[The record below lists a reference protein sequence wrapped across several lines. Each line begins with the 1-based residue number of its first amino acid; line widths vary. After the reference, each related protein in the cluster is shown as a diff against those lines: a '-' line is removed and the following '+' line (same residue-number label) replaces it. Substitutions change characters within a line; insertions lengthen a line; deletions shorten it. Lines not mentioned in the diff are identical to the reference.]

1 MFLVVTRTFPP
12 EVGGMQNLMWGL
24 AKSLAKIDL
33 IKVFAD
39 YSENHEEFDNKVSF
53 SVERVKGIK
62 LLRKYRK
69 PHLVN
74 EYLNQNPK
82 VKCLI
87 SDHWKS
93 LELIKT
99 NKKKI
104 CLIHSKEINH
114 KKGSRINKKVLEV
127 LNNVDHVIANSN
139 YTKNLAIELGVEEKR
154 IKVIN
159 PGVDP
164 ISEIPTNDLKK
175 AEEILKGKKNRLITV
190 SRFDKRKNHE
200 KVIMA
205 IRNLKEVYPDIVYT
219 CVGYGDEEENIKK
232 LVIEL
237 KLENHVI
244 FLKDIPNDLKN
255 ALIARSNIFIMP
267 SIIHKN
273 SVEGF
278 GIAYVEAAQYGI
290 PSIGGKDGGA
300 SDAIIH
306 EKTGLICDGNKLED
320 IYASIDNLI
329 KENKYLEYGKEA
341 KINSQN
347 FHWDKIIESY
357 KRIL

>member
-164 ISEIPTNDLKK
+164 ISEIPKNDLKK

-320 IYASIDNLI
+320 IYASIDNLL

-347 FHWDKIIESY
+347 FHWDKIIENY

>member
-1 MFLVVTRTFPP
+1 MYLVVTRTFPP

-24 AKSLAKIDL
+24 AKSLSKLNL

-39 YSENHEEFDNKVSF
+39 YNEGHEEFDKTVSF
-53 SVERVKGIK
+53 SIERVSGIK
-62 LLRKYRK
+62 ILRKYRK
-69 PHLVN
+69 ASLIN

-82 VKCLI
+82 VSCI
-87 SDHWKS
+87 VADHWKS

-114 KKGSRINKKVLEV
+114 KKGSRLNQKVLNV

-139 YTKNLAIELGVEEKR
+139 FTKKLAVDLGVEEKK
-154 IKVIN
+154 ILVIN

-164 ISEIPTNDLKK
+164 IKEIPKNDLKK
-175 AEEILKGKKNRLITV
+175 AEEILKGKKHRLITV
-190 SRFDKRKNHE
+190 SRFEKRKNHQ

-205 IRNLKEVYPDIVYT
+205 IRNLKEIYPDIVYT
-219 CVGYGDEEENIKK
+219 CIGTGDDEESLKK

-237 KLENHVI
+237 KLEDQIN
-244 FLKDIPNDLKN
+244 FLKDIPSDFKN
-255 ALIARSNIFIMP
+255 ALVAKSHIFIMP
-267 SIIHKN
+267 SIIHKK

-278 GIAYVEAAQYGI
+278 GIAFVEAAQYGI

-306 EKTGLICDGNKLED
+306 KKTGLICDGNNLDE
-320 IYASIDNLI
+320 IYSSIDDLL
-329 KENKYLEYGKEA
+329 KENKYLEYGKAA
-341 KINSQN
+341 KENSQN
-347 FHWDKIIESY
+347 FLWEKIIESY
-357 KRIL
+357 RRIL